1 MKKNN
6 QKIAAVM
13 LAIGLLAAACGSSVE
28 DLAGDATDGTADIIE
43 AINAGDVVA
52 VEDDAGAMEDDA
64 DAMEDDA
71 DAMEDEEV
79 AMEDDAD
86 ASDIPATVVDI
97 AASSPDFSILVTAL
111 EEAQL
116 LDTLEADG
124 PFTVFAPTNDAF
136 EALLA
141 TGNIT
146 EEQLL
151 GVSDLGEI
159 LTTHV
164 VPGEILAEDAIAADG
179 TSIESVSGAMID
191 IDVVDG
197 VVVINGTAMVIAADL
212 TAGNG
217 VVHVIDG
224 ILTP

>member
-71 DAMEDEEV
+71 DA
-79 AMEDDAD
+79 
-86 ASDIPATVVDI
+86 SDIPATVVDI

-111 EEAQL
+111 DEAQL

>member
-52 VEDDAGAMEDDA
+52 MEDEEV
-64 DAMEDDA
+64 AMEDDA

>member
-1 MKKNN
+1 
-6 QKIAAVM
+6 
-13 LAIGLLAAACGSSVE
+13 
-28 DLAGDATDGTADIIE
+28 
-43 AINAGDVVA
+43 
-52 VEDDAGAMEDDA
+52 MEDDA

-71 DAMEDEEV
+71 D

-111 EEAQL
+111 DEAQL